1 MKGFRHKSEEKKE
14 PVQWT
19 KYVVVTACVLL
30 AVFMILSM
38 LGTSW
43 LNIFSQAKPGNSA
56 VVDFT
61 IRDAQDR
68 PVVTTS
74 SGILQKAQEAKNLVL
89 MSDRLPVR
97 VNISENR
104 DLIPIQ
110 VLSPSNQGLIEFGI
124 FGPEMDAISFGTL
137 GMKVGETKQ
146 MQIPLASQLVR
157 TMTREQFVNI
167 TGESYANAKV

>member
-1 MKGFRHKSEEKKE
+1 
-14 PVQWT
+14 
-19 KYVVVTACVLL
+19 
-30 AVFMILSM
+30 
-38 LGTSW
+38 
-43 LNIFSQAKPGNSA
+43 
-56 VVDFT
+56 
-61 IRDAQDR
+61 
-68 PVVTTS
+68 
-74 SGILQKAQEAKNLVL
+74 